1 MPPVSGWS
9 SNHLLTKTTT
19 SATTDLKGQNG
30 ISSTLSWLRDRRVR
44 TFPFSQ
50 TELTIM
56 GRHMGR
62 AEDSLCYHQDD
73 SDNLKKKRSFLDLL
87 LTRKISI
94 KIMQWQ
100 QTKREKIIQIHLLDQ
115 LVQEEVVMHHW
126 ETSSEILIKMITSG
140 KRSNDIKTFAHKIS
154 ILKVKLSAPGWRMQ
168 FSRKESGPVWTRAQ
182 IFSSQ
187 FPPGHLRVT
196 QWNIMM
202 VVTILM
208 RLVTTMAMRVLHH
221 LLSDRLPDRDR
232 EEWRLLV

>member
-1 MPPVSGWS
+1 MTVINDTFSGSFSQRRLPTTSRSTGLKMPPVSGWS
-9 SNHLLTKTTT
+9 SSHLLTKTTT
-19 SATTDLKGQNG
+19 TTTTTGLKGQNG

-62 AEDSLCYHQDD
+62 AEDSLCYHQED

-115 LVQEEVVMHHW
+115 LVQEEVVMRH
-126 ETSSEILIKMITSG
+126 
-140 KRSNDIKTFAHKIS
+140 
-154 ILKVKLSAPGWRMQ
+154 
-168 FSRKESGPVWTRAQ
+168 
-182 IFSSQ
+182 
-187 FPPGHLRVT
+187 
-196 QWNIMM
+196 
-202 VVTILM
+202 
-208 RLVTTMAMRVLHH
+208 
-221 LLSDRLPDRDR
+221 
-232 EEWRLLV
+232 

>member
-1 MPPVSGWS
+1 
-9 SNHLLTKTTT
+9 
-19 SATTDLKGQNG
+19 
-30 ISSTLSWLRDRRVR
+30 
-44 TFPFSQ
+44 
-50 TELTIM
+50 
-56 GRHMGR
+56 MGR

-100 QTKREKIIQIHLLDQ
+100 QSNREPILQIHLLDQ
-115 LVQEEVVMHHW
+115 LVQEEMVMHHW

-187 FPPGHLRVT
+187 FRPGHLRVT

-208 RLVTTMAMRVLHH
+208 RLVTTMAMRALHH

-232 EEWRLLV
+232 EEWRLLVLETRKVSIIISYALLHSTSFSYF